1 MIQLI
6 LMLLGLAFGNNN
18 ANTTNTDNNQDPITV
33 QNSGGTTPG
42 TGLGEDG
49 GTSGNTGQKPPFT
62 DPSTNP

>member
-1 MIQLI
+1 
-6 LMLLGLAFGNNN
+6 MLLGLAFSNG
-18 ANTTNTDNNQDPITV
+18 NTTNCNNNTQDPITV

>member
-18 ANTTNTDNNQDPITV
+18 ANTTNTNNNQDPITV

-49 GTSGNTGQKPPFT
+49 EPVGGNSGQLPPPPT
-62 DPSTNP
+62 PRP

>member
-1 MIQLI
+1 MLQLI
-6 LMLLGLAFGNNN
+6 LMLLGLAFSNG
-18 ANTTNTDNNQDPITV
+18 NTTNCNNNNQDPITV
-33 QNSGGTTPG
+33 QNAGGNTPG